1 MRQEGLGRDYQ
12 TRGLV
17 PHLPEVVLSRTPQR
31 RSMSILLGK
40 ENREEVAMSE

>member
-1 MRQEGLGRDYQ
+1 MREEGLGRHYQ

-40 ENREEVAMSE
+40 KDRKKVAMSE